1 MISYHAHTIVPVTS
15 PLIRDAYVTCENG
28 VIRAISKNRP
38 SCKII
43 EVDGV
48 LYPGLVNAH
57 THLEFSDLKNPLGDP
72 GMPFTDWVNLVME
85 HRKRRDQERL
95 LTSITKGIAESE
107 SHGVAAIGDISTYE
121 YRDTIVPETADVVVF
136 RELIG
141 FQDAQVE
148 SQIKVANEHLSETES
163 DWYHPALSP
172 HAPYSTNKK
181 TLDHAIQSSREH
193 KTPLTMHLAET
204 REELELL
211 ANHSGPFF
219 DLLNRIGV
227 WEKEN
232 LANLSR
238 PLDYLQR
245 LSFANRALVVHGNYL
260 NEEELQFISENRNH
274 LHLVYCPR
282 THAFFKHNRYPLKE
296 IIKLGIPLAIG
307 TDSRASNPDLSIW
320 EELQHIAL
328 NFPEISPIEI
338 LKMGTINGA
347 KALGLEKNLGSIE
360 VGKRAAFF
368 FPKPAQN
375 QWLSDSLSV

>member
-1 MISYHAHTIVPVTS
+1 MISYHAHTVVPITS
-15 PLIRDAYVTCENG
+15 PPIRNAYVNCENG
-28 VIRAISKNRP
+28 IIHDISKTKPN
-38 SCKII
+38 CKIV

-48 LYPGLVNAH
+48 LFPGLVNAH
-57 THLEFSDLKNPLGDP
+57 THLEFSDLKDPLGDP
-72 GMPFTDWVNLVME
+72 GMPFTKWVNLVME
-85 HRKRRDQERL
+85 HRKQRDPERL

-107 SHGVAAIGDISTYE
+107 SNGVAAIGDISTYE
-121 YRDTIVPETADVVVF
+121 YRDTIVPATAEVVVF

-148 SQIKVANEHLSETES
+148 SQIKIANDHLIETDS

-181 TLDHAIQSSREH
+181 TLDHAIQSSRER
-193 KTPLTMHLAET
+193 KIPLTMHLAET

-219 DLLNRIGV
+219 ELLNRIGV

-232 LANLSR
+232 LTNLSR

-245 LSFANRALVVHGNYL
+245 LSFANRALVIHGNYL

-282 THAFFKHNRYPLKE
+282 THDFFQHDRYPLQE

-320 EELQHIAL
+320 EELQLIAK
-328 NFPEISPIEI
+328 NFPEIPPIEI

-347 KALGLEKNLGSIE
+347 IALGLKKTLGSIE

-368 FPKPAQN
+368 FPQQARR
-375 QWLSDSLSV
+375 QWLGDSLNV